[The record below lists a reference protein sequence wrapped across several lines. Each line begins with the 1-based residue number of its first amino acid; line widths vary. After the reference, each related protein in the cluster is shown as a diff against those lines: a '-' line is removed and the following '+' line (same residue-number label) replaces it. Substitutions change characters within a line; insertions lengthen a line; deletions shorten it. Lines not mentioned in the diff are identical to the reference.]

1 MQSPLRVIL
10 LAGLCVAA
18 LGLASPS
25 AVAQER
31 AALNGYVR
39 DAETGETLL
48 QANVVVRSTS
58 RGAAQGL
65 LPSSGRGAATNNA
78 GYYTIR
84 DLLPGS
90 YTIVFSYLGYQTRT
104 ETVTL
109 AAGDTKRLDV
119 ALTPTNLQTDE
130 VVVTGE
136 QGSLTDQ
143 RVGVDK
149 LQTATITQLPSV
161 LTPDVF
167 RSLAL
172 LPGVTTASD
181 YSSNLYI
188 RGGGPAQT
196 LVQLDRT
203 TVYNP
208 THFFG
213 FFSTFNPDAIKDV
226 QLYKG
231 TYPAEYG
238 GRLGSVVDI
247 YNKDGNR
254 RETTGGFTIG
264 TLATRGYIEGPY
276 GTDGDGDPA
285 GSYMVS
291 ARRSTLEPVLAAF
304 DDVDGLPD
312 TFYFYDVNAKVN
324 YDAGPDDKLSLA
336 VYGGQDQL
344 LLAPGL
350 AQEFDV
356 DYGNR
361 TLSAEWTHLFSDQLF
376 STFLIAG
383 SRYESSPVFDLGG
396 TRFTQT
402 NEVRDVSLKADFEYV
417 LGDQHTIETGLHAGR
432 LTFQLRNTFD
442 GNETFN
448 QRLRGV
454 QTALYL
460 KDTYTPSP
468 TWTVRG
474 GLRVSYFSEGNFVRL
489 APRLSV
495 KHDLTSSVQLQVAYG
510 RYNQFLTLETSQL
523 FTAFDTWLMAD
534 DGLFPSHGDQLAL
547 GATTRLGNNWQL
559 EVEGYARTMRDLF
572 ERDPFLPD
580 VAGVPYAER
589 FHVGDGRAYGGE
601 VLLRRPEGRLNG
613 FLSYTLSRTERR
625 FPNIN
630 ESESG
635 TPQYYVPNYDRT
647 HELTIAANYHFTDQW
662 RVSSTFNYATGRP
675 YTRPEQ
681 RYVLVDSPFS
691 FSPGTGAGENVLVS
705 PFNQARLPSYHRLDV
720 GIARTGSFFGV
731 ADYELQLQAVNAY
744 ARRNI
749 WFYQYEAESDG
760 TLSRSETPQIPVP
773 VPNVSFSLTF

>member
-1 MQSPLRVIL
+1 MPFRHRASL
-10 LAGLCVAA
+10 LAGLCIIALACASLPAA
-18 LGLASPS
+18 
-25 AVAQER
+25 AQES

-48 QANVVVRSTS
+48 QANVVVQGTS
-58 RGAAQGL
+58 
-65 LPSSGRGAATNNA
+65 RGAATNNA
-78 GYYTIR
+78 GYYTLR
-84 DLLPGS
+84 DLAPRT
-90 YTIVFSYLGYQTRT
+90 YTIAFSYLGYRTRT
-104 ETVTL
+104 EEVTL
-109 AAGDTKRLDV
+109 APGETKRLDV
-119 ALTPTNLQTDE
+119 ELTPTDLQTDE

-136 QGSLTDQ
+136 QGGQMDQ
-143 RVGVDK
+143 RVGVDQ
-149 LQTATITQLPSV
+149 LQTATITQFPSV

-196 LVQLDRT
+196 LIQLDRT

-276 GTDGDGDPA
+276 GTGAGDDPA
-285 GSYMVS
+285 GSYMV
-291 ARRSTLEPVLAAF
+291 AVRRSTLEPLLAVL
-304 DDVDGLPD
+304 DDVEGLPE
-312 TFYFYDVNAKVN
+312 TFYFYDVNAKIN
-324 YDAGPDDKLSLA
+324 YDAGPDDNLSLA
-336 VYGGQDQL
+336 AYGGQDQL
-344 LLAPGL
+344 FLTPAG
-350 AQEFDV
+350 QEFDV

-376 STFLIAG
+376 STVLVAG
-383 SRYESSPVFDLGG
+383 SRYESTPVFKFGG

-402 NEVRDVSLKADFEYV
+402 NEVSDVSLEADVEYTH
-417 LGDQHTIETGLHAGR
+417 GDQHTVEAGLHAGR
-432 LTFQLRNTFD
+432 LTFRLRNTFD
-442 GNETFN
+442 ENETFN
-448 QRLRGV
+448 QRLEGE
-454 QTALYL
+454 QAALYV

-468 TWTVRG
+468 NWTLRG
-474 GLRVSYFSEGNFVRL
+474 GLRATYFSEGNDVRL

-495 KHDLTSSVQLQVAYG
+495 KHTLTPSVQLQAAYG

-523 FTAFDTWLMAD
+523 FTAFDTWLMSDRGVA
-534 DGLFPSHGDQLAL
+534 PSYGDQVAL
-547 GATTRLGNNWQL
+547 GVNARLGGAWRL
-559 EVEGYARTMRDLF
+559 EVEGFGRTMRDLF

-589 FHVGDGRAYGGE
+589 FHIGDGRAYGME

-613 FLSYTLSRTERR
+613 FVSYTLSRTERR
-625 FPNIN
+625 FPNVN
-630 ESESG
+630 ESETG
-635 TPQYYVPNYDRT
+635 TPRYYPPNYDRT
-647 HELTIAANYHFTDQW
+647 HDLTIAVNYHLTDHW
-662 RVSSTFNYATGRP
+662 RVSGTFNYATGRP

-681 RYVLVDSPFS
+681 RYEFVDSPFS
-691 FSPGTGAGENVLVS
+691 FSPGAGGTENVLVS
-705 PFNQARLPSYHRLDV
+705 PFNKARLPPYHRLDLGV
-720 GIARTGSFFGV
+720 ARTGRFFGI
-731 ADYELQLQAVNAY
+731 ADYELQLQAINAY
-744 ARRNI
+744 SRRNI
-749 WFYQYEAESDG
+749 WFYQYETESDG
-760 TLSRSETPQIPVP
+760 TLSRSETPQIPIP

>member
-1 MQSPLRVIL
+1 MPFRHRTSL
-10 LAGLCVAA
+10 LAGLCVLVLACASSPAA
-18 LGLASPS
+18 
-25 AVAQER
+25 AQEST
-31 AALNGYVR
+31 ALNGYVR

-48 QANVVVRSTS
+48 QANVVVQGTS
-58 RGAAQGL
+58 
-65 LPSSGRGAATNNA
+65 RGAATNNA
-78 GYYTIR
+78 GYYTLR
-84 DLLPGS
+84 DLAPGT
-90 YTIVFSYLGYQTRT
+90 YTIVFSYLGYRTRT
-104 ETVTL
+104 EEVTL
-109 AAGDTKRLDV
+109 APGETKRLDV
-119 ALTPTNLQTDE
+119 VLTPTDLQTDE

-136 QGSLTDQ
+136 QDEFTDQ
-143 RVGVDK
+143 RVGVDR

-196 LVQLDRT
+196 LIQLDRT

-276 GTDGDGDPA
+276 GTGANDDPD
-285 GSYMVS
+285 GSYMV
-291 ARRSTLEPVLAAF
+291 AVRRSTLEPLLTVL
-304 DDVDGLPD
+304 DDVEGLPE
-312 TFYFYDVNAKVN
+312 TFYFYDVNAKIN

-336 VYGGQDQL
+336 VYGGQDHL
-344 LLAPGL
+344 FLNPSG
-350 AQEFDV
+350 QEFDV

-376 STFLIAG
+376 SNFLIAG
-383 SRYESSPVFDLGG
+383 SRYESTPVFNLGG

-402 NEVRDVSLKADFEYV
+402 NEVSDVSLKADVEYTRS
-417 LGDQHTIETGLHAGR
+417 DQHTLEAGLHASR
-432 LTFQLRNTFD
+432 LTFGLRNTFD
-442 GNETFN
+442 ENETFN
-448 QRLRGV
+448 QRLQGEQV
-454 QTALYL
+454 ALYL
-460 KDTYTPSP
+460 KDTYTPSSN
-468 TWTVRG
+468 WTLRS
-474 GLRVSYFSEGNFVRL
+474 GLRATYFSEGNYVRL
-489 APRLSV
+489 APRLSI
-495 KHDLTSSVQLQVAYG
+495 KHRLTSSVQLQAAYG

-523 FTAFDTWLMAD
+523 FTAFDTWLMSDQGVA
-534 DGLFPSHGDQLAL
+534 PSYGDQIAL
-547 GATTRLGNNWQL
+547 GVNARLGGAWRL
-559 EVEGYARTMRDLF
+559 EVEGFGRTMRDLF

-589 FHVGDGRAYGGE
+589 FHVGDGRAYGAE

-613 FLSYTLSRTERR
+613 FVSYTLSRTERR
-625 FPNIN
+625 FPNVN
-630 ESESG
+630 ESEAG
-635 TPQYYVPNYDRT
+635 TPRYYPPNYDRT
-647 HELTIAANYHFTDQW
+647 HDLTIAANCHLTDHW
-662 RVSSTFNYATGRP
+662 RVSGTFNYATGRP

-681 RYVLVDSPFS
+681 RYEIVDNPFS
-691 FSPGTGAGENVLVS
+691 FSPGASSTENVLVS
-705 PFNQARLPSYHRLDV
+705 PFNKARLPPYHRLDL
-720 GIARTGSFFGV
+720 GIARTGRFFGI
-731 ADYELQLQAVNAY
+731 ADYELQLQAINAY
-744 ARRNI
+744 SRRNI
-749 WFYQYEAESDG
+749 WFYQYETESDG
-760 TLSRSETPQIPVP
+760 TLSRSETPQIPIP

>member
-1 MQSPLRVIL
+1 MPFRHRASL
-10 LAGLCVAA
+10 LAGLCIIALACASLPAA
-18 LGLASPS
+18 
-25 AVAQER
+25 AQES

-48 QANVVVRSTS
+48 QANVVVQGTS
-58 RGAAQGL
+58 
-65 LPSSGRGAATNNA
+65 RGAATNNA
-78 GYYTIR
+78 GYYTLR
-84 DLLPGS
+84 DLAPRT
-90 YTIVFSYLGYQTRT
+90 YTIAFSYLGYRTRT
-104 ETVTL
+104 EEVTL
-109 AAGDTKRLDV
+109 APGETKRLDV
-119 ALTPTNLQTDE
+119 ELTPTDLQTDE

-136 QGSLTDQ
+136 QGGQMDQ
-143 RVGVDK
+143 RVGVDQ
-149 LQTATITQLPSV
+149 LQTATITQFPSV

-196 LVQLDRT
+196 LIQLDRT

-276 GTDGDGDPA
+276 DTGAGDDPA
-285 GSYMVS
+285 GSYMV
-291 ARRSTLEPVLAAF
+291 AVRRSTLEPLLAVL
-304 DDVDGLPD
+304 DDVEGLPE
-312 TFYFYDVNAKVN
+312 TFYFYDVNAKIN
-324 YDAGPDDKLSLA
+324 YDAGPDDNLSLA
-336 VYGGQDQL
+336 AYGGQDQL
-344 LLAPGL
+344 FLTPAG
-350 AQEFDV
+350 QEFDV

-376 STFLIAG
+376 STVLVAG
-383 SRYESSPVFDLGG
+383 SRYESTPVFNFGG

-402 NEVRDVSLKADFEYV
+402 NEVSDVSLEADVEYTH
-417 LGDQHTIETGLHAGR
+417 GDQHTVEAGLHAGR
-432 LTFQLRNTFD
+432 LTFRLRNTFD
-442 GNETFN
+442 ENETFN
-448 QRLRGV
+448 QRLEGE
-454 QTALYL
+454 QAALYA

-468 TWTVRG
+468 NWTLRG
-474 GLRVSYFSEGNFVRL
+474 GLRATYFSEGNDVRL

-495 KHDLTSSVQLQVAYG
+495 KHTLTPSVQLQAAYG

-523 FTAFDTWLMAD
+523 FTAFDTWLMSDRGVA
-534 DGLFPSHGDQLAL
+534 PSYGDQVAL
-547 GATTRLGNNWQL
+547 GVNARLGGAWRL
-559 EVEGYARTMRDLF
+559 EVEGFGRTMRDLF

-589 FHVGDGRAYGGE
+589 FHIGDGRAYGME

-613 FLSYTLSRTERR
+613 FVSYTLSCTERR
-625 FPNIN
+625 FPNVN
-630 ESESG
+630 ESETG
-635 TPQYYVPNYDRT
+635 TPRYYPPNHDRT
-647 HELTIAANYHFTDQW
+647 HDLTIAVNYHLTDHW
-662 RVSSTFNYATGRP
+662 RVSGTFNYATGRP

-681 RYVLVDSPFS
+681 RYEFVDSPFS
-691 FSPGTGAGENVLVS
+691 FSPGAGGTENVLVS
-705 PFNQARLPSYHRLDV
+705 PFNKARLPPYHRLDLGV
-720 GIARTGSFFGV
+720 ARTGRFFGI
-731 ADYELQLQAVNAY
+731 ADYELQLQAINAY
-744 ARRNI
+744 SRRNI
-749 WFYQYEAESDG
+749 WFYQYETESDG
-760 TLSRSETPQIPVP
+760 TLSRSETPQIPIP